1 MKKKLLIG
9 LITTLL
15 LSLSAC
21 DNSDNDTIASNVNNA
36 ESNVKQDISS
46 NEAENNE
53 KDEENIV
60 DKNMPYWIIKQDF
73 SNPQKEFN
81 NLFNENITLPLDWNK
96 INELVNSYSWTPG
109 FEGRQYVDNINEIIA
124 SEEYKIQY
132 SGSETVFFEQEIDRS
147 DPNYVAINSFEIF
160 NHNEKDDLTYKECF
174 EKGWWEIFQDGS
186 IGKALLISASSQE
199 ELCDK
204 ILEKYGS
211 PTYMIPAFGYY
222 EKLDDYYATME
233 LDSVEMYE
241 LVYEYPEY
249 CISISITETSYGSS
263 PDVKV
268 NAVIYYTNT
277 MWELKKENKD
287 YFNKAIKIN

>member
-21 DNSDNDTIASNVNNA
+21 DNSDIDTIASNVNNA

-60 DKNMPYWIIKQDF
+60 EKNLPYWIIKQDF

-160 NHNEKDDLTYKECF
+160 NHNE
-174 EKGWWEIFQDGS
+174 
-186 IGKALLISASSQE
+186 
-199 ELCDK
+199 
-204 ILEKYGS
+204 
-211 PTYMIPAFGYY
+211 
-222 EKLDDYYATME
+222 
-233 LDSVEMYE
+233 
-241 LVYEYPEY
+241 
-249 CISISITETSYGSS
+249 
-263 PDVKV
+263 
-268 NAVIYYTNT
+268 
-277 MWELKKENKD
+277 
-287 YFNKAIKIN
+287 